1 MLSLLPSVE
10 PRLLGSKASGTM
22 LGLIDWRDLAR
33 YRGCGTNDIFI
44 SSLAA
49 GCGVGGGSPGVT
61 RRDCSRGIPSGSSV
75 AVLFGVILIII
86 FRTTRENIPKS
97 SRIYTV
103 VGVVVCWGPLG
114 IYMNN
119 FVCTCRNVT
128 PIVRDGAISTSI
140 KHTLTLIGYGYWLG
154 FELQRS

>member
-10 PRLLGSKASGTM
+10 PRLVRTKASGTM

-44 SSLAA
+44 SSLA
-49 GCGVGGGSPGVT
+49 VGGGSPGVT
-61 RRDCSRGIPSGSSV
+61 RRDCSRGIPSGSGV
-75 AVLFGVILIII
+75 AVLFGVISIII
-86 FRTTRENIPKS
+86 FRTIRENIPKS
-97 SRIYTV
+97 SRLYTV

-119 FVCTCRNVT
+119 FFCTCRNVT
-128 PIVRDGAISTSI
+128 PIVRNGTFSTFI
-140 KHTLTLIGYGYWLG
+140 KLYKTHTQSYMDIG
-154 FELQRS
+154 